1 MTYEEMREF
10 EKCKEEKFF
19 TDLKDCVFIDYI
31 ESKCQ
36 TSFDFIANKKILFE
50 LTSYILV
57 SQLK

>member
-1 MTYEEMREF
+1 MTFEEMREF
-10 EKCKEEKFF
+10 EKCKEERFF
-19 TDLKDCVFIDYI
+19 VDHKNNPFQDYL

-36 TSFDFIANKKILFE
+36 TSFDFVVNKKILFD